1 MLATIYACHGYAYP
15 IEEVSHLG
23 PLEPGLRFD
32 SAGHLIAVLCGIGRT
47 ESLQRAIAAARRGRK
62 PRAKW
67 APAKY
72 IVEDE
77 EVLKDDLPPARWP
90 MMPGAVGSRYHGIVR
105 PTPRP
110 VLPCSKQ
117 PYKEPVSTTY
127 RKNAKATAVSFIQS
141 VLDDSF
147 HWS

>member
-47 ESLQRAIAAARRGRK
+47 EALQRAIAAARRGRK

-90 MMPGAVGSRYHGIVR
+90 IVAGSVGSRYHGLIEPSSIGGTVGKKKPPAR
-105 PTPRP
+105 EKVSNAFRQ
-110 VLPCSKQ
+110 VAKQ
-117 PYKEPVSTTY
+117 S
-127 RKNAKATAVSFIQS
+127 SLIQS
-141 VLDDSF
+141 VLDDAF